1 MHNPA
6 SRFLPLSSFG
16 MHFRESD
23 PRFQQNFR
31 GNGSAASRRLKPRVS
46 FGYRECSCFSVVGL
60 LFDVVA
66 LTMQNRSRRLYELT
80 LVERC

>member
-16 MHFRESD
+16 MRIRESD

-31 GNGSAASRRLKPRVS
+31 GNGSAASRRLGVKPRVS
-46 FGYRECSCFSVVGL
+46 FGYRSGIVSVSVSVPYDCCLML
-60 LFDVVA
+60 LH
-66 LTMQNRSRRLYELT
+66 
-80 LVERC
+80 